1 MGQRESHRYH
11 KEKTVYELLM
21 SEIKKSQ
28 DQERAKEVEGIIMD
42 RMRKESLERHLV
54 EMEKMDAL
62 VSYYESHK

>member
-1 MGQRESHRYH
+1 
-11 KEKTVYELLM
+11 M